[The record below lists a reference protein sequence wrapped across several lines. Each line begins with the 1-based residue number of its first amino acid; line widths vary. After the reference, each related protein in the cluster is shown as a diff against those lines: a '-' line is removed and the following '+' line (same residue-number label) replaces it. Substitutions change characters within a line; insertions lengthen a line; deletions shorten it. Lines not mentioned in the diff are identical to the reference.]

1 MNLHQLRYFLA
12 VTRTGGFTSAARS
25 LHVTQPTVST
35 GVGEL
40 ERNLGV
46 RLFNRDSRRVDL
58 TIEGRT
64 LMSYAVQIEDL
75 LEEAEERL
83 HRPDTL
89 QDEGFRFGAIDAAV
103 IYMLPQIL
111 KEYMGDFPQVELFAQ
126 VAPSRYLVEDL
137 LMNRSEFAIISLPLA
152 HPKIETLSLVIDEM
166 PLVVGADHALAQRAR
181 VRPKELAAE
190 AMILFHEDSVSRKI
204 VDERLAETG
213 VSPRVVMEMRSPE
226 AMRKL
231 VEAGVGVSFLPRMT
245 VAESLELG
253 LLSEVE
259 VVGVRF
265 SREIGVAWRRGRYF
279 GPAIRHLLDA
289 IFRRYDRFDEW
300 VDDRSGVQ
308 SELT

>member
-1 MNLHQLRYFLA
+1 MNLHHLRYFLA

-35 GVGEL
+35 GVSEL
-40 ERNLGV
+40 ESSLGV

-64 LMSYAVQIEDL
+64 LMAYAVQIEEL
-75 LEEAEERL
+75 LEEARERL

-103 IYMLPQIL
+103 IYLLPDIL
-111 KEYMGDFPQVELFAQ
+111 REYMGAFPLIELSAQ

-137 LMNRSEFAIISLPLA
+137 LKNRSEFALISLPFT
-152 HPKIETLSLVIDEM
+152 HPKIETLSLVTDEM
-166 PLVVGADHALAQRAR
+166 PLVVGADHAFAQRSR
-181 VRPKELAAE
+181 VRPEELGAE
-190 AMILFHEDSVSRKI
+190 AMILFPEGSVSRKI

-213 VSPRVVMEMRSPE
+213 VSPRVVMVMRSPE

-245 VAESLELG
+245 VAESLESG
-253 LLSEVE
+253 LLAEVA
-259 VVGVRF
+259 VTGVRF

-289 IFRRYDRFDEW
+289 IFQRFDRFDEW
-300 VDDRSGVQ
+300 RERS
-308 SELT
+308 S

>member
-1 MNLHQLRYFLA
+1 MNLHHLRYFLA

-35 GVGEL
+35 GVSEL
-40 ERNLGV
+40 ESSLGV
-46 RLFNRDSRRVDL
+46 RLFTRDSRRVDL

-64 LMSYAVQIEDL
+64 LMAYAVQIEEL
-75 LEEAEERL
+75 LEEARERL

-103 IYMLPQIL
+103 IYLLPDIL
-111 KEYMGDFPQVELFAQ
+111 REYMGAFPLIELSAQ

-137 LMNRSEFAIISLPLA
+137 LKNRSEFALISLPFT
-152 HPKIETLSLVIDEM
+152 HPKIETLSLVTDEM
-166 PLVVGADHALAQRAR
+166 PLVVGADHDFAQRSR
-181 VRPKELAAE
+181 VRPQELGAE
-190 AMILFHEDSVSRKI
+190 AMILFPEGSVSRKI

-213 VSPRVVMEMRSPE
+213 VSPRVVMVMRSPE

-245 VAESLELG
+245 VAESLESG
-253 LLSEVE
+253 LLAEVA
-259 VVGVRF
+259 VTGVRF

-289 IFRRYDRFDEW
+289 IFQRFDRFDEW
-300 VDDRSGVQ
+300 RERS
-308 SELT
+308 S

>member
-1 MNLHQLRYFLA
+1 MNLHHLRYFLA

-35 GVGEL
+35 GVREL

-111 KEYMGDFPQVELFAQ
+111 KEYMGDFPQIELFAQ

-152 HPKIETLSLVIDEM
+152 HPKIETLSLVTDEM

-181 VRPKELAAE
+181 VRPEELAAE

-245 VAESLELG
+245 VAESIELG

-259 VVGVRF
+259 VAGVRF

-300 VDDRSGVQ
+300 VDDRSGVPV
-308 SELT
+308 